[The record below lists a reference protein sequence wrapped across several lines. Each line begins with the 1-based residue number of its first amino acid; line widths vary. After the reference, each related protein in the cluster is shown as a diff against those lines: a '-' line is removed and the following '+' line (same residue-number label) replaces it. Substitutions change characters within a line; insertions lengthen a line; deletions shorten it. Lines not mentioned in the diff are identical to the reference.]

1 VIVAHLD
8 LDAFYA
14 AVEELENPEL
24 RTQPLVVGG
33 DPRGRGVVA
42 TANYVARRFGIHS
55 AMSCAEALRRCPQAV
70 FVRPRHSLYREY
82 SRSVWDTVRGVVPT
96 VEQTGLDEGYLDVGE
111 VADDFLAARVV
122 AEAVRTAVRAG
133 TSLTCSLGVAPCKVV
148 AKVASDARKPG
159 GLVVVPSGRE
169 AAFLAPL
176 AVRRLPGVGPKA
188 EERLR
193 SAEIETIGD
202 LAALTDDDLRRLLPG
217 SVGTMLR
224 DRARGIDPREL
235 ELDTERISISVENTF
250 ERDIS
255 DRERLHDELRGM
267 AAEVAGALQRS
278 GQVART
284 VTTKL
289 RYADFSIRSRST
301 SLASG
306 IDEPHTIADLAC
318 RLLDRGLRD
327 RPGALTRRRRRLR
340 PRRLPPAL
348 ARSGLRSSY
357 LTTTA
362 RARARATRSG
372 GSCRSESSAGRR
384 RTRSGADTRTGTGGC
399 GRSRRSRGRARR
411 SARDRRRGR

>member
-14 AVEELENPEL
+14 GVEELENPEL
-24 RTQPLVVGG
+24 RTRPLVVGG

-42 TANYVARRFGIHS
+42 TANYVARGFGIHS

-70 FVRPRHSLYREY
+70 FVRPRHSVYREY
-82 SRSVWDTVRGVVPT
+82 SRDVWETVRGIVPT
-96 VEQTGLDEGYLDVGE
+96 IEQIGIDEGYLDVGE

-122 AEAVRTAVRAG
+122 GEAVQTAVRAA

-148 AKVASDARKPG
+148 AKIASDARKPG
-159 GLVVVPSGRE
+159 GLVVVPPGRE

-188 EERLR
+188 EERLK
-193 SAEIETIGD
+193 SAAIETIGE

-217 SVGTMLR
+217 VVGTILR

-235 ELDTERISISVENTF
+235 ELDTERISISIENTF
-250 ERDIS
+250 ERDIA

-267 AAEVAGALQRS
+267 AVEVAEALQRR

-301 SLASG
+301 SLDAG
-306 IDEPHTIADLAC
+306 IDAAETIGDLAC
-318 RLLDRGLRD
+318 QQLDRGLND
-327 RPGALTRRRRRLR
+327 RPGALRLVGVGV
-340 PRRLPPAL
+340 
-348 ARSGLRSSY
+348 SGL
-357 LTTTA
+357 
-362 RARARATRSG
+362 
-372 GSCRSESSAGRR
+372 
-384 RTRSGADTRTGTGGC
+384 ADFRQL
-399 GRSRRSRGRARR
+399 ALE
-411 SARDRRRGR
+411 AV

>member
-24 RTQPLVVGG
+24 RMQPLVVGG

-42 TANYVARRFGIHS
+42 TANYVARGFGIHS
-55 AMSCAEALRRCPQAV
+55 AMSCAEALRRCPPAV
-70 FVRPRHSLYREY
+70 FVRPRHALYREY
-82 SRSVWDTVRGVVPT
+82 SQEVWETVRGIVPT
-96 VEQTGLDEGYLDVGE
+96 VEQTGIDEGYLDVAE

-122 AEAVRTAVRAG
+122 AEAVQTAVRAAS
-133 TSLTCSLGVAPCKVV
+133 SLTCSLGVAPCKVV

-159 GLVVVPSGRE
+159 GLVVVPPGRE

-188 EERLR
+188 EERLA
-193 SAEIETIGD
+193 SGGIETIGD
-202 LAALTDDDLRRLLPG
+202 LAALTDEDLRRLLPG

-224 DRARGIDPREL
+224 DRARGLDPREL
-235 ELDTERISISVENTF
+235 ELGAERISISVENTF

-255 DRERLHDELRGM
+255 DRERLHGELRGM
-267 AAEVAGALQRS
+267 AAEVAAALQRR

-301 SLASG
+301 SLATG
-306 IDEPHTIADLAC
+306 IDAPETIGELAC
-318 RLLDRGLRD
+318 GLLDRGLGD
-327 RPGALTRRRRRLR
+327 RPGALRLVGVGV
-340 PRRLPPAL
+340 
-348 ARSGLRSSY
+348 SGL
-357 LTTTA
+357 
-362 RARARATRSG
+362 
-372 GSCRSESSAGRR
+372 
-384 RTRSGADTRTGTGGC
+384 ADFRQLALETG
-399 GRSRRSRGRARR
+399 
-411 SARDRRRGR
+411 